1 MTPDQPSEPSEL
13 RELRDP
19 KLIRARCDEVFE
31 AGVRGELAHFN
42 VDLSRLKAAARYTA
56 DVTRERYPRLE
67 VPEHGRMTHFDT
79 CGVSRSAQLLAALSE
94 YDRLEQARLLID
106 VILVSVLLDAGAGT
120 DWHFVEAGTNLRLG
134 RSEGLAVASLTWA
147 RSGALS
153 SRGRAYEVDAAG
165 LCSVDETAFARA
177 FQLRRDNPLVGVA
190 GRLHLLQALGRAL
203 AEHEAVFGTPGRP
216 GGLLDFWIGEAQGG
230 PISAPFMLGT
240 LLAKLGVIWP
250 GRLALSGV
258 PLGDVWRHPAA
269 GGEGATAGLVPFHKL
284 SQWLTYSLLHPL
296 RVAGV
301 PVRDVD
307 QLTGLAEYR
316 NGGLFVD
323 MHVLTPKHRAVTTE
337 AHEVGSEPIVE
348 WRALTIALLDR
359 LAPLVRVELGM
370 RERDERLPLASV
382 LEGGSWAAGRRLAAA
397 RCRRALPP
405 ISVISDGTVF

>member
-1 MTPDQPSEPSEL
+1 MTTASESNEL
-13 RELRDP
+13 LMLRDP
-19 KLIRARCDEVFE
+19 KTIRARCENVFE
-31 AGVRGELAHFN
+31 AGVRGELAHFT

-56 DVTRERYPRLE
+56 DVTRERYPNLV

-79 CGVSRSAQLLAALSE
+79 CGVSRSAQLLAALAQ
-94 YDRLEQARLLID
+94 YDRMEQARLLID
-106 VILVSVLLDAGAGT
+106 VILFSVLLDAGAGT
-120 DWHFVEAGTNLRLG
+120 DWHFVEPGTNLRLG

-153 SRGRAYEVDAAG
+153 SRARAFEVDAAG
-165 LCSVDETAFARA
+165 LCAIDEPAFARA

-203 AEHEAVFGTPGRP
+203 TEHEAVFGKAGRP
-216 GGLLDFWIGEAQGG
+216 GGLIDHWVAHAHGG
-230 PISAPFMLGT
+230 PISAPFILGT
-240 LLAKLGVIWP
+240 LLAQLGAIWP
-250 GRLALSGV
+250 GRLELEGV

-269 GGEGATAGLVPFHKL
+269 GGEGPSAGLVPFHKL

-296 RVAGV
+296 RVAGQT
-301 PVRDVD
+301 VRDVEL
-307 QLTGLAEYR
+307 LTGLAEYR

-323 MHVLTPKHRAVTTE
+323 MHVLAPKHRAVTTD
-337 AHEVGSEPIVE
+337 AHEVGSELVVE

-370 RERDERLPLASV
+370 RERDERLPLVSV
-382 LEGGSWAAGRRLAAA
+382 LEGGSWAAGRRLAAV